1 MDDEPQTLSVASK
14 LAKPETPHAITM
26 SPRRVKIRVSRPT
39 PRRAAPQTSPPA
51 TVAPRL
57 VIVEDQAAI
66 REMIVEL
73 LGRPTGPRVVGAA
86 ASGPEGLAMVARLE
100 PDVVVLDIQ
109 MPGMGGIEF
118 LRRLRRTSPRTKV
131 LVFSARQEAHV
142 IRNLVQEGIQGY
154 VNKAQ
159 TLTELRQAV
168 AKVGDGGSWFDEA
181 FSQTVREA
189 LANPRIQSDRLVEQ
203 LTPREREIALLI
215 AGSHSSK
222 EVAHR
227 LGLSIKTAENHRS
240 NLMRKLGVHDVA
252 GLVRYLVRQGLVDPT
267 NE

>member
-1 MDDEPQTLSVASK
+1 
-14 LAKPETPHAITM
+14 M
-26 SPRRVKIRVSRPT
+26 SPRPVKIRVSRPT
-39 PRRAAPQTSPPA
+39 PRPAPAAPARPPA
-51 TVAPRL
+51 APRL
-57 VIVEDQAAI
+57 VVVEDQAAI

-73 LGRPTGPRVVGAA
+73 FGRPPGAVIVGAA
-86 ASGPEGLAMVARLE
+86 ASGPEGLELVARLD
-100 PDVVVLDIQ
+100 PDLVLLDIQ

-118 LRRLRRTSPRTKV
+118 LRRLRRSSPRTKV

-154 VNKAQ
+154 VNKSQA
-159 TLTELRQAV
+159 LADLRQAV
-168 AKVGDGGSWFDEA
+168 AKVAQGGNWFDEA
-181 FSQTVREA
+181 FGQTVRDA
-189 LANPRIQSDRLVEQ
+189 LANPRIQSDRLIEQ

-252 GLVRYLVRQGLVDPT
+252 GLVRYLIRQGLVDPT

>member
-1 MDDEPQTLSVASK
+1 
-14 LAKPETPHAITM
+14 M

-39 PRRAAPQTSPPA
+39 PRRAATQTPPPA
-51 TVAPRL
+51 PAALRL

-66 REMIVEL
+66 REMIGEL
-73 LGRPTGPRVVGAA
+73 LGLQRAYATSDG
-86 ASGPEGLAMVARLE
+86 VARLD

-118 LRRLRRTSPRTKV
+118 LRRLRRTSTRTKV

-154 VNKAQ
+154 VNKSQ

-168 AKVGDGGSWFDEA
+168 AKVGQGGNWFDDA
-181 FSQTVREA
+181 FGQTVRDA
-189 LANPRIQSDRLVEQ
+189 LANPRIQSDRLIEQ

>member
-1 MDDEPQTLSVASK
+1 
-14 LAKPETPHAITM
+14 M

-39 PRRAAPQTSPPA
+39 PRHTAPPMARPSA
-51 TVAPRL
+51 APRL
-57 VIVEDQAAI
+57 VVVEDQAAI

-73 LGRPTGPRVVGAA
+73 LGRTPGPMVVGAA
-86 ASGPEGLAMVARLE
+86 ASGPEGLELVARLE
-100 PDVVVLDIQ
+100 PDIVVLDIQ

-154 VNKAQ
+154 VNKSQ

-168 AKVGDGGSWFDEA
+168 AKVGQGGNWFDDA
-181 FSQTVREA
+181 FGQTVRDA
-189 LANPRIQSDRLVEQ
+189 LANPRIQSDRLIEQ

-252 GLVRYLVRQGLVDPT
+252 GLVRYLIRQGLVDPT
-267 NE
+267 ND

>member
-1 MDDEPQTLSVASK
+1 
-14 LAKPETPHAITM
+14 M
-26 SPRRVKIRVSRPT
+26 SPRRLKIRVSRPA
-39 PRRAAPQTSPPA
+39 PRRLGAPAAA
-51 TVAPRL
+51 TALATNLRL
-57 VIVEDQAAI
+57 LVVEDQAAI

-73 LGRPTGPRVVGAA
+73 LDRPPGQTVVGAA
-86 ASGPEGLAMVARLE
+86 ASGQEGLELVARRS
-100 PDVVVLDIQ
+100 PDLVVLDIQ

-118 LRRLRRTSPRTKV
+118 LRRLRRCSPQAKV

-154 VNKAQ
+154 VNKSQ

-168 AKVGDGGSWFDEA
+168 SKVGQGGNWFDEA
-181 FSQTVREA
+181 FGQTVRDA
-189 LANPRIQSDRLVEQ
+189 LANPRIQSDRLVDL

-215 AGSHSSK
+215 AASHSSK

-252 GLVRYLVRQGLVDPT
+252 GLVRYMIRQGLIDPT
-267 NE
+267 RD

>member
-1 MDDEPQTLSVASK
+1 
-14 LAKPETPHAITM
+14 M

-39 PRRAAPQTSPPA
+39 PRHTAPPMARPSA
-51 TVAPRL
+51 APRL
-57 VIVEDQAAI
+57 VVVEDQAAI

-73 LGRPTGPRVVGAA
+73 LGRTPGPMVVGAA
-86 ASGPEGLAMVARLE
+86 ASGPEGLELVARLE
-100 PDVVVLDIQ
+100 PDIVVLDIQ

-154 VNKAQ
+154 VNKSQ

-168 AKVGDGGSWFDEA
+168 AKVGQGGNWFDDA
-181 FSQTVREA
+181 FGQTVRDA
-189 LANPRIQSDRLVEQ
+189 LANPRIQSDRLIEQ

-240 NLMRKLGVHDVA
+240 NFMRKLGVHDVA
-252 GLVRYLVRQGLVDPT
+252 GLVRYLIRQGLVDPT
-267 NE
+267 ND

>member
-1 MDDEPQTLSVASK
+1 
-14 LAKPETPHAITM
+14 M

-39 PRRAAPQTSPPA
+39 PRRAAPQPSAPT
-51 TVAPRL
+51 TTTGPRL
-57 VIVEDQAAI
+57 VVVEDQAAI

-73 LGRPTGPRVVGAA
+73 LGRPPGAVVVGAA
-86 ASGPEGLAMVARLE
+86 ASGPEGLEMVLRLD
-100 PDVVVLDIQ
+100 PDIVVLDIQ

-118 LRRLRRTSPRTKV
+118 LRRLRRTAARTKV

-142 IRNLVQEGIQGY
+142 VRNLVQEGIQGY

-159 TLTELRQAV
+159 TLAELRQAV
-168 AKVGDGGSWFDEA
+168 AKVAQGGSWFDEA
-181 FSQTVREA
+181 FGQTVREA

>member
-1 MDDEPQTLSVASK
+1 
-14 LAKPETPHAITM
+14 M
-26 SPRRVKIRVSRPT
+26 SPPRVKIRVSRPT
-39 PRRAAPQTSPPA
+39 PRHTSPAPA
-51 TVAPRL
+51 RPSVVPRL
-57 VIVEDQAAI
+57 VVVEDQAAI

-73 LGRPTGPRVVGAA
+73 LGRAPGPMVVGAA
-86 ASGPEGLAMVARLE
+86 ASGPEGLELVARLD
-100 PDVVVLDIQ
+100 PDIVVLDIQ

-154 VNKAQ
+154 VNKSQ
-159 TLTELRQAV
+159 TLTVLRQAV
-168 AKVGDGGSWFDEA
+168 AKVGQGGNWFDDA
-181 FSQTVREA
+181 FGQTVRDA
-189 LANPRIQSDRLVEQ
+189 LANPRIQSDRLIEQ

>member
-1 MDDEPQTLSVASK
+1 
-14 LAKPETPHAITM
+14 M

-39 PRRAAPQTSPPA
+39 PRHTAPPMARPSA
-51 TVAPRL
+51 APRL
-57 VIVEDQAAI
+57 VVVEDQAAI

-73 LGRPTGPRVVGAA
+73 LGRTPGPMVVGAA
-86 ASGPEGLAMVARLE
+86 ASGPEGLELVARLE
-100 PDVVVLDIQ
+100 PDIVVLDIQ

-131 LVFSARQEAHV
+131 LVFSTRQEAHV

-154 VNKAQ
+154 VNKSQ

-168 AKVGDGGSWFDEA
+168 AKVGQGGNWFDDA
-181 FSQTVREA
+181 FGQTVRDA
-189 LANPRIQSDRLVEQ
+189 LANPRIQSDRLIEQ

-252 GLVRYLVRQGLVDPT
+252 GLVRYLIRQGLVDPT

>member
-1 MDDEPQTLSVASK
+1 
-14 LAKPETPHAITM
+14 M
-26 SPRRVKIRVSRPT
+26 SPRRVKIRVSRPAAVRGVAT
-39 PRRAAPQTSPPA
+39 PPAAPA
-51 TVAPRL
+51 TLRL

-66 REMIVEL
+66 REMIAEL
-73 LGRPTGPRVVGAA
+73 LGQASGQQVVGAA
-86 ASGPEGLAMVARLE
+86 ASGPEGLEMVARSQ
-100 PDVVVLDIQ
+100 PDLVVLDIQ

-118 LRRLRRTSPRTKV
+118 LRRLRRTSQGTKV

-154 VNKAQ
+154 VNKSQ
-159 TLTELRQAV
+159 TLTALRQAV
-168 AKVGDGGSWFDEA
+168 AKVGAGGNWFDES
-181 FSQTVREA
+181 FGQIVRDA

>member
-1 MDDEPQTLSVASK
+1 
-14 LAKPETPHAITM
+14 M

-39 PRRAAPQTSPPA
+39 PRHTAPPMARPSA
-51 TVAPRL
+51 APRL
-57 VIVEDQAAI
+57 VVVEDQAAI

-73 LGRPTGPRVVGAA
+73 LGRTSGPMVVGAA
-86 ASGPEGLAMVARLE
+86 ASGPEGLELVARLE
-100 PDVVVLDIQ
+100 PDIVVLDIQ

-154 VNKAQ
+154 VNKSQ

-168 AKVGDGGSWFDEA
+168 AKVGQGGNWFDDA
-181 FSQTVREA
+181 FGQTVRDA
-189 LANPRIQSDRLVEQ
+189 LANPRIQSDRLIEQ

-252 GLVRYLVRQGLVDPT
+252 GLVRYLIRQGLVDPT

>member
-1 MDDEPQTLSVASK
+1 
-14 LAKPETPHAITM
+14 M

-39 PRRAAPQTSPPA
+39 PRHTAPPMARPSA
-51 TVAPRL
+51 APRL
-57 VIVEDQAAI
+57 VVVEDQAAI

-73 LGRPTGPRVVGAA
+73 LGRTPGPMVVGAA
-86 ASGPEGLAMVARLE
+86 ASGPEGLELVARLE
-100 PDVVVLDIQ
+100 PDIVVLDIQ

-154 VNKAQ
+154 VNKSQ

-168 AKVGDGGSWFDEA
+168 AKVGQGGNWFDDA
-181 FSQTVREA
+181 FGQTVRDA
-189 LANPRIQSDRLVEQ
+189 LANPRIQSDRLIEQ

-252 GLVRYLVRQGLVDPT
+252 GLVRYLIRQGLVDPT

>member
-1 MDDEPQTLSVASK
+1 
-14 LAKPETPHAITM
+14 M
-26 SPRRVKIRVSRPT
+26 SPPRVKIRVSRPT
-39 PRRAAPQTSPPA
+39 PRHTSPAPA
-51 TVAPRL
+51 RPSVVPRL
-57 VIVEDQAAI
+57 VVVEDQAAI

-73 LGRPTGPRVVGAA
+73 LGRAPGPMVVGAA
-86 ASGPEGLAMVARLE
+86 ASGPEGLELVARLD
-100 PDVVVLDIQ
+100 PDIVVLDIQ

-118 LRRLRRTSPRTKV
+118 LRRLRRTSTRTKV

-154 VNKAQ
+154 VNKSQ

-168 AKVGDGGSWFDEA
+168 AKIGQGGNWFDDA
-181 FSQTVREA
+181 FGQTVRDA
-189 LANPRIQSDRLVEQ
+189 LANPRIQSDRLIEQ

>member
-1 MDDEPQTLSVASK
+1 MEGKARDTSR
-14 LAKPETPHAITM
+14 ITM

-39 PRRAAPQTSPPA
+39 SQRATPPA
-51 TVAPRL
+51 PPSNVRL
-57 VIVEDQAAI
+57 VVVEDQAAI

-73 LGRPTGPRVVGAA
+73 LGNQPGHEVVGAA
-86 ASGPEGLAMVARLE
+86 ATGAEGLEMVARLK
-100 PDVVVLDIQ
+100 PDLVVLDIQ
-109 MPGMGGIEF
+109 MPGMGGIDF
-118 LRRLRRTSPRTKV
+118 LRRLRRGTQQAKV

-154 VNKAQ
+154 VNKSQ
-159 TLTELRQAV
+159 SFKELRQAV
-168 AKVGDGGSWFDEA
+168 AKVAQGGNWFDEA
-181 FSQTVREA
+181 FGQTVRDA

-203 LTPREREIALLI
+203 LTPREREIAMLI
-215 AGSHSSK
+215 ASSHSSK
-222 EVAHR
+222 EVARR

-252 GLVRYLVRQGLVDPT
+252 GLVRFLVRQGLVDPT

>member
-1 MDDEPQTLSVASK
+1 
-14 LAKPETPHAITM
+14 M

-39 PRRAAPQTSPPA
+39 PRHTAPPMARPSA
-51 TVAPRL
+51 APRL
-57 VIVEDQAAI
+57 VVVEDQAAI

-73 LGRPTGPRVVGAA
+73 LGRTPGPMVVGAA
-86 ASGPEGLAMVARLE
+86 ASGPEGLELVARLE
-100 PDVVVLDIQ
+100 PDIVVLDIQ

-142 IRNLVQEGIQGY
+142 IRNLVQEAIQGY

-168 AKVGDGGSWFDEA
+168 AKVGHGGSWFDEA

-203 LTPREREIALLI
+203 LARETRDRPQLRRTRPC
-215 AGSHSSK
+215 S
-222 EVAHR
+222 
-227 LGLSIKTAENHRS
+227 
-240 NLMRKLGVHDVA
+240 
-252 GLVRYLVRQGLVDPT
+252 
-267 NE
+267 

>member
-1 MDDEPQTLSVASK
+1 MNMK
-14 LAKPETPHAITM
+14 
-26 SPRRVKIRVSRPT
+26 
-39 PRRAAPQTSPPA
+39 PPA
-51 TVAPRL
+51 QKTKSV
-57 VIVEDQAAI
+57 VIIEDQTAI
-66 REMIVEL
+66 RELVTEMLEGKGKFKVIGSTADGAEGVEL
-73 LGRPTGPRVVGAA
+73 AL
-86 ASGPEGLAMVARLE
+86 RLK
-100 PDVVVLDIQ
+100 PDILILDIQ

-118 LRRLRRTSPRTKV
+118 LRRLRRTSTRTKV

-154 VNKAQ
+154 VNKSQ
-159 TLTELRQAV
+159 TLTVLRQAV
-168 AKVGDGGSWFDEA
+168 AKVGQGGNWFDDA
-181 FSQTVREA
+181 FGQTVRDA
-189 LANPRIQSDRLVEQ
+189 LANPRIQSDRLIEQ

>member
-1 MDDEPQTLSVASK
+1 
-14 LAKPETPHAITM
+14 M

-39 PRRAAPQTSPPA
+39 PRHTAPPMARPSA
-51 TVAPRL
+51 APRL
-57 VIVEDQAAI
+57 VVVEDQAAI

-73 LGRPTGPRVVGAA
+73 LGRTPGPMVVGAA
-86 ASGPEGLAMVARLE
+86 ASGPEGLELVARLE
-100 PDVVVLDIQ
+100 PDIVVLDIQ

-154 VNKAQ
+154 VNKSQ

-168 AKVGDGGSWFDEA
+168 AKVGQGGNWFDDA
-181 FSQTVREA
+181 FGQTVRDA
-189 LANPRIQSDRLVEQ
+189 LANPRIQSDRLIEQ

-252 GLVRYLVRQGLVDPT
+252 GLVRYLIRQGLVDPM

>member
-1 MDDEPQTLSVASK
+1 
-14 LAKPETPHAITM
+14 M

-39 PRRAAPQTSPPA
+39 PRRAATQTPPPA
-51 TVAPRL
+51 PAALRL

-66 REMIVEL
+66 REMIGEL
-73 LGRPTGPRVVGAA
+73 LGRQPGPMVVGAA
-86 ASGPEGLAMVARLE
+86 ASGPEGLE
-100 PDVVVLDIQ
+100 IQ

-118 LRRLRRTSPRTKV
+118 LRRLRRTSTRTKV

-154 VNKAQ
+154 VNKSQ

-168 AKVGDGGSWFDEA
+168 AKVGQGGNWFDDA
-181 FSQTVREA
+181 FGQTVRDA
-189 LANPRIQSDRLVEQ
+189 LANPRIQSDRLIEQ

>member
-1 MDDEPQTLSVASK
+1 
-14 LAKPETPHAITM
+14 M
-26 SPRRVKIRVSRPT
+26 SPRRVKIRVSRPARIHAAQT
-39 PRRAAPQTSPPA
+39 PPPTSL
-51 TVAPRL
+51 RL
-57 VIVEDQAAI
+57 VVVEDQAAI

-73 LGRPTGPRVVGAA
+73 LASQPGQEVVGAA
-86 ASGPEGLAMVARLE
+86 ASGPEGLEMVAQRQ
-100 PDVVVLDIQ
+100 PDLVVLDIQ

-118 LRRLRRTSPRTKV
+118 LRRLRRGSQGTKV

-154 VNKAQ
+154 VNKSQ
-159 TLTELRQAV
+159 TLKELRQAV
-168 AKVGDGGSWFDEA
+168 VRVGQGGNWFDEA
-181 FSQTVREA
+181 FGQTVRDA
-189 LANPRIQSDRLVEQ
+189 LANPRIQSDRLIEQ

>member
-1 MDDEPQTLSVASK
+1 
-14 LAKPETPHAITM
+14 M

-39 PRRAAPQTSPPA
+39 PRRAAPQTPPPTPA
-51 TVAPRL
+51 APRL

-73 LGRPTGPRVVGAA
+73 LGRPPGPRVVGAA
-86 ASGPEGLAMVARLE
+86 ASGPEGLAMVARLD

-168 AKVGDGGSWFDEA
+168 AKVGGGGSWFDEA

>member
-1 MDDEPQTLSVASK
+1 
-14 LAKPETPHAITM
+14 M

-39 PRRAAPQTSPPA
+39 PRHTAPPMARPSA
-51 TVAPRL
+51 APRL
-57 VIVEDQAAI
+57 VVVEDQAAI

-73 LGRPTGPRVVGAA
+73 LGRAPGPVVVGAA
-86 ASGPEGLAMVARLE
+86 ASGPEGLELVTRLD
-100 PDVVVLDIQ
+100 PDIVVLDIQ

-118 LRRLRRTSPRTKV
+118 LRRLRRISARTKV

-154 VNKAQ
+154 VNKSQ
-159 TLTELRQAV
+159 TLAELRQAV
-168 AKVGDGGSWFDEA
+168 AKVGQGGNWFDEA
-181 FSQTVREA
+181 FGQTVRDA
-189 LANPRIQSDRLVEQ
+189 LANPRIQSDRLIEQ